1 MIPRPF
7 IISHGFMRS
16 VAVIAAAVGFAGSA
30 RAENIEL
37 AMPVGCEIGQT
48 CYIQNYVDDDP
59 SQSSRDYKC
68 GSLTYDAHNGTDFR
82 IPSLAAQKSG
92 VDVLASASGR
102 VLRMRDGVPD
112 GAFGKTAREAVRD
125 VECGNG
131 VLIEHPGGWE
141 TQYCH
146 MANGSLAVK
155 PGDDVARGQRLGRI
169 GLSGLTE
176 YPHLHFTVRYKGA
189 IVDPFAYGAVP
200 GSCGGGESLW
210 QPALRARLAYQ
221 ERAVL
226 NAGFMS
232 GPPTMELIEEASAE
246 GQSVSA
252 NSPALVAF
260 IRAIGLKAGD
270 TQGLVIKDPQGQV
283 LAENRTAPLQS
294 NKAQYMLFAG
304 KKRPPN
310 GWDHGTYKATYT
322 VERDGQVVLE
332 KQLEL
337 AL

>member
-1 MIPRPF
+1 MISGPF
-7 IISHGFMRS
+7 TISPGFVRS
-16 VAVIAAAVGFAGSA
+16 VAAIAAAIGFACDA

-37 AMPVGCEIGQT
+37 GMPVGCEIGQS

-59 SQSSRDYKC
+59 SPSSRDYKC
-68 GSLTYDAHNGTDFR
+68 GTLTYDGHNGTDFR
-82 IPSLAAQKSG
+82 IPSLAAQKAG

-112 GAFGKTAREAVRD
+112 ATGKPAAEAVRD

-155 PGDDVARGQRLGRI
+155 PGDDVTRGQRLGRI

-176 YPHLHFTVRYKGA
+176 YPHLHFTVRYRGA
-189 IVDPFAYGAVP
+189 IVDPFDYGAAL
-200 GSCGGGESLW
+200 GSCGGGASLW
-210 QPALRARLAYQ
+210 QAGLRAKLAYQ
-221 ERAVL
+221 DRAVL

-232 GPPTMELIEEASAE
+232 GPPTMELIEQASAE
-246 GQSVSA
+246 GPPLSA
-252 NSPALVAF
+252 SSPALVAF
-260 IRAIGLKAGD
+260 VRGIGLKAGD
-270 TQGLVIKDPQGQV
+270 AQGLVIKDPQGQV
-283 LAENRTAPLQS
+283 VAENRTAPLQS

-310 GWDHGTYKATYT
+310 GWDHGAYKATYT
-322 VERDGQVVLE
+322 VQRDGKVVLE

-337 AL
+337 KL

>member
-1 MIPRPF
+1 M
-7 IISHGFMRS
+7 
-16 VAVIAAAVGFAGSA
+16 GFAGSA
-30 RAENIEL
+30 CAENIEL
-37 AMPVGCEIGQT
+37 GMPVGCEIGQT

-59 SQSSRDYKC
+59 SPSSRDYKC
-68 GSLTYDAHNGTDFR
+68 GTLTYDAHNGTDFR
-82 IPSLAAQKSG
+82 VPSLAVQKSG

-102 VLRMRDGVPD
+102 VLRTRDGVPD
-112 GAFGKTAREAVRD
+112 GAFSRTAREVVRD

-131 VLIEHPGGWE
+131 VVIEHPGGWE

-189 IVDPFAYGAVP
+189 TVDPFAYGAAP
-200 GSCGGGESLW
+200 GSCGSGESLW

-226 NAGFMS
+226 NGGFMS
-232 GPPTMELIEEASAE
+232 GPPTMELIEEASPN

-252 NSPALVAF
+252 DSPALVAF
-260 IRAIGLKAGD
+260 VRAIGLKAGD

-283 LAENRTAPLQS
+283 LAENRAAPLES

-310 GWDHGTYKATYT
+310 GWNHGTYKATYT
-322 VERDGQVVLE
+322 VERAGQVVFE

>member
-1 MIPRPF
+1 MIPRPSIIPQGF
-7 IISHGFMRS
+7 IWS
-16 VAVIAAAVGFAGSA
+16 VSAIAAAIGFAGSA

-37 AMPVGCEIGQT
+37 GLPVGCEIGQT
-48 CYIQNYVDDDP
+48 CYIQNYVDDDA
-59 SQSSRDYKC
+59 SELSRDYKC
-68 GSLTYDAHNGTDFR
+68 GTLTYDGHNGTDFR
-82 IPSLAAQKSG
+82 IPSLAEQRSG

-102 VLRMRDGVPD
+102 VLRTRDGVPD
-112 GAFGKTAREAVRD
+112 SIGKPAREAVRD

-131 VLIEHPGGWE
+131 ILVEHPGGWE

-189 IVDPFAYGAVP
+189 VVDPFAYGAAP
-200 GSCGGGESLW
+200 GSCGGGTSLW

-221 ERAVL
+221 DRAVL

-232 GPPTMELIEEASAE
+232 GPPTMELIEEARVD
-246 GQSVSA
+246 GPSVSA

-260 IRAIGLKAGD
+260 VRAIGLKAGD
-270 TQGLVIKDPQGQV
+270 AQGLVVKDPQGQV
-283 LAENRTAPLQS
+283 LAENRAAPLQS

-337 AL
+337 KL

>member
-1 MIPRPF
+1 MISRPF
-7 IISHGFMRS
+7 AISAGFVGS
-16 VAVIAAAVGFAGSA
+16 VAAIAAVVGFAGSV

-59 SQSSRDYKC
+59 SQASRDYKC
-68 GSLTYDAHNGTDFR
+68 GTLTYDGHNGTDFR
-82 IPSLAAQKSG
+82 VPSLAAQRSG

-112 GAFGKTAREAVRD
+112 ATGKPAAEAVRD

-131 VLIEHPGGWE
+131 VVIEHPDGWE

-155 PGDDVARGQRLGRI
+155 PGDDVTRGQRLGRI

-176 YPHLHFTVRYKGA
+176 YPHLHFTVRYRGA
-189 IVDPFAYGAVP
+189 VVDPFAYGAAP
-200 GSCGGGESLW
+200 SACGGGESLW
-210 QPALRARLAYQ
+210 QPALRAKLAYQ
-221 ERAVL
+221 DRAVL

-232 GPPTMELIEEASAE
+232 GPPTMELIEATGAE
-246 GQSVSA
+246 GQPPSTS
-252 NSPALVAF
+252 SPALVAF
-260 IRAIGLKAGD
+260 VRAIGLKAGD
-270 TQGLVIKDPQGQV
+270 AQGLVIKDPQGQV
-283 LAENRTAPLQS
+283 VAENRTAPLQS

-310 GWDHGTYKATYT
+310 GWDHGAYRATYT
-322 VERDGQVVLE
+322 VERDGKVVLE

-337 AL
+337 RL

>member
-1 MIPRPF
+1 MIATPSTISTSF
-7 IISHGFMRS
+7 IRS
-16 VAVIAAAVGFAGSA
+16 VAAIATAAGFAGSA

-37 AMPVGCEIGQT
+37 GMPVGCEIGRT

-68 GSLTYDAHNGTDFR
+68 GTLTYDAHNGTDFR
-82 IPSLAAQKSG
+82 IPSLAAQRSG

-112 GAFGKTAREAVRD
+112 ATGKPAREAVRD

-131 VLIEHPGGWE
+131 LLVEHPGGWE

-155 PGDDVARGQRLGRI
+155 PGDDIARGQRLGRI

-176 YPHLHFTVRYKGA
+176 YPHLHFIVRYKGA
-189 IVDPFAYGAVP
+189 VVDPFAYGAVP
-200 GSCGGGESLW
+200 GSCGSGESLW

-226 NAGFMS
+226 NAGFMN

-252 NSPALVAF
+252 DSPALVAF
-260 IRAIGLKAGD
+260 VRAIGLKAGD

-283 LAENRTAPLQS
+283 LAENRAAPLQS

-310 GWDHGTYKATYT
+310 GWGRGTYKATYT